1 MTDEADNCSTGL
13 NATYSDAIVAGPCEG
28 THVITRT
35 WHLTDNCGNAA
46 ADQVQ
51 TITVSDNTAPTF
63 TRPINITIYTDAGC
77 NYNAL
82 PAVTGD
88 VTNEAD
94 NCSTGLNATYSDA
107 IVAGPCEGTHVIT
120 RTWHLTDNCGNAAAD
135 QVQTITVSDNTAPT
149 FTRPINITIYTDAG
163 CNYNALP
170 AVTGDVTDEADNCS
184 TGLNATYSDV
194 TVNGPCEGTHV
205 ITRTWHLT
213 DNCGNAAADQV
224 QTITVSDNTAPTFTA
239 PADIEIF
246 TDAGCNYNALPAVT
260 GDVTDEADN
269 CSTGLNATYSDVT
282 VAGPCEG
289 THVITRTWHLTDNCG
304 NAAADQVQT
313 ITVSDNT
320 APTFTAP
327 ADIEIFTDAGC
338 NYNALPAVTG
348 DVTDEAD
355 NCSTGLNATYSD
367 AIVAG
372 PCEGTH
378 VITRTWH
385 LTDNCGNAAAD
396 QVQTIT
402 VSDNTAPTFT
412 RPINITIYTDAGCN
426 YNALPAVTG
435 DVTDEADNC
444 STGLNATYSDVTVN
458 WSMRGYACN
467 NQDMASYRQLRQCSS
482 RPGTDNHCK

>member
-13 NATYSDAIVAGPCEG
+13 NATYSD
-28 THVITRT
+28 
-35 WHLTDNCGNAA
+35 
-46 ADQVQ
+46 
-51 TITVSDNTAPTF
+51 
-63 TRPINITIYTDAGC
+63 
-77 NYNAL
+77 
-82 PAVTGD
+82 VT
-88 VTNEAD
+88 
-94 NCSTGLNATYSDA
+94 
-107 IVAGPCEGTHVIT
+107 VAGPCEGTHVIT

-184 TGLNATYSDV
+184 TGLNATYSDAIV
-194 TVNGPCEGTHV
+194 AGPCEGTHV

-224 QTITVSDNTAPTFTA
+224 QTITVSDNTAPTFTR
-239 PADIEIF
+239 PIDITIY

-320 APTFTAP
+320 APTFTASRRYY
-327 ADIEIFTDAGC
+327 DIYRC
-338 NYNALPAVTG
+338 
-348 DVTDEAD
+348 
-355 NCSTGLNATYSD
+355 GL
-367 AIVAG
+367 
-372 PCEGTH
+372 
-378 VITRTWH
+378 
-385 LTDNCGNAAAD
+385 
-396 QVQTIT
+396 
-402 VSDNTAPTFT
+402 
-412 RPINITIYTDAGCN
+412 
-426 YNALPAVTG
+426 
-435 DVTDEADNC
+435 
-444 STGLNATYSDVTVN
+444 
-458 WSMRGYACN
+458 
-467 NQDMASYRQLRQCSS
+467 QL
-482 RPGTDNHCK
+482 